1 MNCPQLDDTAV
12 MSARRAAWK
21 AAVDAN
27 GGTHPSVGDANTRL
41 LNRMRCSAV
50 SAVQGAG
57 MHPGGD
63 LFVSDPRS
71 PDASDFTPVNHH
83 RAN

>member
-1 MNCPQLDDTAV
+1 
-12 MSARRAAWK
+12 
-21 AAVDAN
+21 
-27 GGTHPSVGDANTRL
+27 
-41 LNRMRCSAV
+41 MRCSAV

-71 PDASDFTPVNHH
+71 PDASDFTPANHH